1 MLRFIFTPEDLS
13 RIRLAP
19 GPDPLWE
26 TLLSAHLVQELD
38 GARVF
43 GRWHR
48 HVVPDLPRAA
58 LPYLALTPPVGY
70 SPDFLT
76 PEGGSTD
83 FAVGAENMLY
93 TPPVRIAAELGV
105 LGRNRKMPG
114 WVHDLAEGS
123 PRALRSLRASMATFH
138 GHAVAPAWP
147 RVRRVVDADRSARAQ
162 VLAASGVE
170 AVLSTLHPTTT
181 WADGVLTVHSRVMNH
196 DIHLAG
202 RGLTLVPSYFC
213 WRMPITLVNPE
224 LAPVLVFP
232 VAHEQHLTDD
242 PAEGEGALA
251 ALLGRTRARAL
262 RELAGS
268 ASTTLLAQRMD
279 ISPASASEHTTV
291 LRRAGLVA
299 SQRDGR
305 RVVHVLT
312 ELGQGLLEGTTT

>member
-13 RIRLAP
+13 RVRFAP

-26 TLLSAHLVQELD
+26 TMLGAHLVRELD

-43 GRWHR
+43 GHWHR
-48 HVVPDLPRAA
+48 QVVPDMPRAA
-58 LPYLALTPPVGY
+58 LPYLTLTPPVGY

-76 PEGGSTD
+76 PEGGTTD

-93 TPPVRIAAELGV
+93 TAPARIAAELAV
-105 LGRNRKMPG
+105 LMRGRRPPA
-114 WVHDLAEGS
+114 WVDDLAAGS
-123 PRALRSLRASMATFH
+123 PRALRSLRASMTAFH
-138 GHAVAPAWP
+138 AHAVQPVWP
-147 RVRRVVDADRSARAQ
+147 RVRRVVDADRSARTQ

-170 AVLSTLHPTTT
+170 AILSTLHPATT
-181 WADGVLTVHSRVMNH
+181 WSGSVLTVHSRMMDRDV
-196 DIHLAG
+196 HLAG
-202 RGLTLVPSYFC
+202 RGLTLLPSYFC
-213 WRMPITLVNPE
+213 WRMPITLADPE

-232 VAHEQHLTDD
+232 VAHEQHLVDD
-242 PAEGEGALA
+242 PGGEGALA

-262 RELAGS
+262 REIAGS

-312 ELGQGLLEGTTT
+312 ELGQGLLEGTR